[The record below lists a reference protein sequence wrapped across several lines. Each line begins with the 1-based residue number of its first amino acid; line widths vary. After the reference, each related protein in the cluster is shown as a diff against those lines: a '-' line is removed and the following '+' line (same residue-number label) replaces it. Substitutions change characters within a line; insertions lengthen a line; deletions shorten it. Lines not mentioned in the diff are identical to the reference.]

1 MTAQVMTRAWEI
13 ARAAATIFGGN
24 AIEYIRGGA
33 VKMAWAE
40 AEHKPATKE
49 DKIKALEDM
58 GFKRWQKG
66 NFDRLY
72 VNAGVLGLVCE
83 YRRTGSI
90 SDAYFNGSEI
100 SNGEA
105 RRMAQQGGLS
115 VNGAKAG
122 PDRVFTAADLVDD
135 RVAVLRS
142 GKKNYFLLRVR

>member
-1 MTAQVMTRAWEI
+1 MKTSIMKRAWEI

-24 AIEYIRGGA
+24 AIDYIRGGA

-49 DKIKALEDM
+49 DKIKVLEDM

-72 VNAGVLGLVCE
+72 INASALGLVCD
-83 YRRTGSI
+83 YYKTGNI
-90 SDAYFNGSEI
+90 SDAHFNGEQI

-105 RRMAQQGGLS
+105 RRMRA
-115 VNGAKAG
+115 AKTFLDVKTWTLYSG
-122 PDRVFTAADLVDD
+122 NYSLKEAAEKLVAK
-135 RVAVLRS
+135 V
-142 GKKNYFLLRVR
+142 G

>member
-1 MTAQVMTRAWEI
+1 MAASQVMTRAWSI
-13 ARAAATIFGGN
+13 ARAAATIFGGS
-24 AIEYIRGGA
+24 AIDYIRGGA

-40 AEHKPATKE
+40 INHKPATKE

-72 VNAGVLGLVCE
+72 INAGALGLVCE

-105 RRMAQQGGLS
+105 RRMKA
-115 VNGAKAG
+115 AKTFL
-122 PDRVFTAADLVDD
+122 DVKSWIVYSSNDSLKEAAEELVTK
-135 RVAVLRS
+135 V
-142 GKKNYFLLRVR
+142 G

>member
-1 MTAQVMTRAWEI
+1 MKASNVMKRAWEI
-13 ARAAATIFGGN
+13 AKAAAVIFGGRPVD
-24 AIEYIRGGA
+24 YIYGGA

-72 VNAGVLGLVCE
+72 INAGALGLVCE
-83 YRRTGSI
+83 YYNSGNI
-90 SDAYFNGSEI
+90 CKAVFNGELV

-105 RRMAQQGGLS
+105 RRMYASKTFLDVKTWTLYSGNYSLKEAAEKL
-115 VNGAKAG
+115 VAKVG
-122 PDRVFTAADLVDD
+122 
-135 RVAVLRS
+135 
-142 GKKNYFLLRVR
+142 